1 MARQREIPVLV
12 DSGGVQK
19 FDVVVL
25 ALWPMRLLTF
35 QLRADHGEM
44 CFQLLRTPFDD

>member
-1 MARQREIPVLV
+1 MARQKIPVLV

-35 QLRADHGEM
+35 PFRAHHDGMH
-44 CFQLLRTPFDD
+44 FQLLRTPSDD